1 MRPLVLGLLSAAA
14 CASPG
19 SAGSA
24 SPGSAASA
32 SSSIAGAWT
41 SKVEFRSGA
50 LAAYEGLEFMLVFGE
65 GGTLTESSNYDA
77 APPVPPAYGTWTETG
92 PNRFRARYEF
102 FVTRAATEDEAEA
115 AGGGWMPNGHGVLFE
130 EIELAPDGRSF
141 ASTIRCDFF
150 DAAGKPAEGGGS
162 GVARG
167 ARHPPP

>member
-14 CASPG
+14 CASPR

-65 GGTLTESSNYDA
+65 GGTLTES
-77 APPVPPAYGTWTETG
+77 
-92 PNRFRARYEF
+92 
-102 FVTRAATEDEAEA
+102 
-115 AGGGWMPNGHGVLFE
+115 
-130 EIELAPDGRSF
+130 
-141 ASTIRCDFF
+141 
-150 DAAGKPAEGGGS
+150 
-162 GVARG
+162 
-167 ARHPPP
+167 